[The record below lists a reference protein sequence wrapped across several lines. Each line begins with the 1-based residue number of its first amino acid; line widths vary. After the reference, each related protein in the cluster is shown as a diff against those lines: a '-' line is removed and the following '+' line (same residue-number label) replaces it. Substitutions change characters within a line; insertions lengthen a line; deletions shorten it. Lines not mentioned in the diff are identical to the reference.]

1 MLGSD
6 KMEKKK
12 NVVDNTKVEETNNEG
27 FDELT
32 TEDRLVSIEKKVNA
46 TLILVVIMAIL
57 AIINL
62 SILVSNNSGQTTTNE
77 DLTPN
82 STDIS
87 ADYDVSE
94 FDEIKASDLSKES
107 KNKTIVVY
115 IGRSS
120 CGYCV
125 QFVPILKS
133 VQEKYNFTTKYI
145 DIAKIIDY
153 NSSSISNQDAYNL
166 LTNMKTNS
174 EQKGIMEQFGSTP
187 MTLVIK
193 NNTIVDSIV
202 GATDESTLTKLI
214 EDNGFSKK

>member
-1 MLGSD
+1 
-6 KMEKKK
+6 MEKKK

-82 STDIS
+82 STDTS

-94 FDEIKASDLSKES
+94 FDEIKASELSKES

-153 NSSSISNQDAYNL
+153 NSSSISDQDAYNL

>member
-1 MLGSD
+1 
-6 KMEKKK
+6 MEKKK

-62 SILVSNNSGQTTTNE
+62 SILVSNNSVQTTTNE

-82 STDIS
+82 STDTS

-153 NSSSISNQDAYNL
+153 NSSSISDQDAYNL

>member
-1 MLGSD
+1 
-6 KMEKKK
+6 MEKKK

-27 FDELT
+27 FDGLT

-82 STDIS
+82 STDTS

-94 FDEIKASDLSKES
+94 FDEIKSSDLSKES

-153 NSSSISNQDAYNL
+153 NSSSISDQDAYNL

>member
-1 MLGSD
+1 
-6 KMEKKK
+6 MEKKK
-12 NVVDNTKVEETNNEG
+12 NVVDNTKVEELNNEG

-32 TEDRLVSIEKKVNA
+32 TEDRLISIEKKVNA

-62 SILVSNNSGQTTTNE
+62 SILVSNNSGQTPTNE

-82 STDIS
+82 STDTS

-153 NSSSISNQDAYNL
+153 NSSSISDQDAYNL

-193 NNTIVDSIV
+193 NNTIIDSIV

-214 EDNGFSKK
+214 KDNGFSKK

>member
-1 MLGSD
+1 
-6 KMEKKK
+6 MEKKK

-77 DLTPN
+77 DLTSN
-82 STDIS
+82 STDTS

-153 NSSSISNQDAYNL
+153 NSSSISDQDAYNL

>member
-1 MLGSD
+1 
-6 KMEKKK
+6 MEKKK

-82 STDIS
+82 STDTS

-153 NSSSISNQDAYNL
+153 NSSSISDQDAYNL

-214 EDNGFSKK
+214 EDNGFNKK

>member
-1 MLGSD
+1 
-6 KMEKKK
+6 MEKKK

-32 TEDRLVSIEKKVNA
+32 TEDCLVSIEKKVNA

-82 STDIS
+82 STDTS

-153 NSSSISNQDAYNL
+153 NSSSISDQDAYNL

>member
-1 MLGSD
+1 
-6 KMEKKK
+6 MEKKK

-32 TEDRLVSIEKKVNA
+32 TEDRLISIEKKVNA

-62 SILVSNNSGQTTTNE
+62 SILVSNNSGQTPTNE

-82 STDIS
+82 STDTS

-153 NSSSISNQDAYNL
+153 NSSSISDQDAYNL

-214 EDNGFSKK
+214 KDNGFSKK

>member
-1 MLGSD
+1 
-6 KMEKKK
+6 MEKKK
-12 NVVDNTKVEETNNEG
+12 NVVDNTKVEETNNES

-82 STDIS
+82 STDTS

-153 NSSSISNQDAYNL
+153 NSSSISDQDAYNL

>member
-1 MLGSD
+1 
-6 KMEKKK
+6 MEKKK
-12 NVVDNTKVEETNNEG
+12 NVIDNTKVEETNNEG

-32 TEDRLVSIEKKVNA
+32 TEDRLISIEKKVNA

-82 STDIS
+82 STDTS

-153 NSSSISNQDAYNL
+153 NSSSISDQDAYNL

>member
-1 MLGSD
+1 
-6 KMEKKK
+6 MEKKK

-82 STDIS
+82 STDTS

-153 NSSSISNQDAYNL
+153 NSSSISDQDAYNL

>member
-12 NVVDNTKVEETNNEG
+12 NVVDNKKVEETNNEG

-32 TEDRLVSIEKKVNA
+32 TEDRLISIEKKVNA

-77 DLTPN
+77 DLTQT
-82 STDIS
+82 STDTS

-125 QFVPILKS
+125 QFVPVLKS

-153 NSSSISNQDAYNL
+153 NSSSISDQDAYNL

-202 GATDESTLTKLI
+202 GATDESTLTKLV

>member
-1 MLGSD
+1 
-6 KMEKKK
+6 MEKKK

-82 STDIS
+82 STDTS

-133 VQEKYNFTTKYI
+133 VQEKYNFLL
-145 DIAKIIDY
+145 
-153 NSSSISNQDAYNL
+153 NPLSSISFVKVLSSVAP
-166 LTNMKTNS
+166 TIES
-174 EQKGIMEQFGSTP
+174 
-187 MTLVIK
+187 
-193 NNTIVDSIV
+193 TIVLFLITKVIGVEPNCSIIPFCSLLV
-202 GATDESTLTKLI
+202 FILVSRL
-214 EDNGFSKK
+214 

>member
-1 MLGSD
+1 
-6 KMEKKK
+6 MEKKK

-32 TEDRLVSIEKKVNA
+32 TEDRLISIEKKVNA

-82 STDIS
+82 STDTS

-145 DIAKIIDY
+145 DIAKIINY
-153 NSSSISNQDAYNL
+153 NSSSISDQDAYNL

>member
-1 MLGSD
+1 
-6 KMEKKK
+6 MEKKK

>member
-1 MLGSD
+1 
-6 KMEKKK
+6 MEKKK

-32 TEDRLVSIEKKVNA
+32 TEDRLISIEKKVNA

-62 SILVSNNSGQTTTNE
+62 SILVSNNSGQTTTND
-77 DLTPN
+77 DLTPIN
-82 STDIS
+82 TDTS

-125 QFVPILKS
+125 QFVPVLKS

-153 NSSSISNQDAYNL
+153 NSSSISDQDAYNL

-174 EQKGIMEQFGSTP
+174 EQKNIMEQFGSTP

>member
-1 MLGSD
+1 
-6 KMEKKK
+6 MEKKK

-82 STDIS
+82 STDTS

-153 NSSSISNQDAYNL
+153 NSSSISDQDAYNL

-193 NNTIVDSIV
+193 NNTIIDSIV

-214 EDNGFSKK
+214 KDNGFSKK

>member
-1 MLGSD
+1 
-6 KMEKKK
+6 MEKKK

-32 TEDRLVSIEKKVNA
+32 TEDRLISIEKKVNA

-82 STDIS
+82 STDTS

-153 NSSSISNQDAYNL
+153 NSSSISDQDAYNL

>member
-1 MLGSD
+1 
-6 KMEKKK
+6 MEKKK

-32 TEDRLVSIEKKVNA
+32 TEDRLISIEKKVNA

-82 STDIS
+82 STDTS

-153 NSSSISNQDAYNL
+153 NSSSISDQDAYNL

-193 NNTIVDSIV
+193 NNTIIDSIV

>member
-1 MLGSD
+1 
-6 KMEKKK
+6 MEKKK

-27 FDELT
+27 FDGLT

-82 STDIS
+82 STDTS

-153 NSSSISNQDAYNL
+153 NSSSISDQDAYNL

>member
-1 MLGSD
+1 
-6 KMEKKK
+6 MEKKK

-82 STDIS
+82 STDTS

-107 KNKTIVVY
+107 KNRTIVVY

-153 NSSSISNQDAYNL
+153 NSSSISDQDAYNL

>member
-12 NVVDNTKVEETNNEG
+12 NVVDNTKVEEANNEG

-32 TEDRLVSIEKKVNA
+32 TEDRLISIEKKVNA

-77 DLTPN
+77 DLTQT
-82 STDIS
+82 STDTS

-125 QFVPILKS
+125 QFVPVLKS

-153 NSSSISNQDAYNL
+153 NSSSISDQDAYNL

-187 MTLVIK
+187 MTLIIK

-202 GATDESTLTKLI
+202 GATDESTLTKLV

>member
-77 DLTPN
+77 DLTSN
-82 STDIS
+82 STDTS

-153 NSSSISNQDAYNL
+153 NSSSISDQDAYNL

>member
-62 SILVSNNSGQTTTNE
+62 SILVSNNSVQTTTNE

-82 STDIS
+82 STDTS

-153 NSSSISNQDAYNL
+153 NSSSISDQDAYNL

>member
-1 MLGSD
+1 
-6 KMEKKK
+6 MEKKK

-62 SILVSNNSGQTTTNE
+62 SILVSNNSGQATTNE

-82 STDIS
+82 STDTS

-153 NSSSISNQDAYNL
+153 NSSSISDQDAYNL

>member
-1 MLGSD
+1 
-6 KMEKKK
+6 MEKKK
-12 NVVDNTKVEETNNEG
+12 NVIDNTKVEETNNEG

-32 TEDRLVSIEKKVNA
+32 TEDRLISIEKKVNA

-82 STDIS
+82 STDTS

-125 QFVPILKS
+125 QFVPILKLLK
-133 VQEKYNFTTKYI
+133 EKYNFTTKYI

-153 NSSSISNQDAYNL
+153 NSSSISDQDAYNL

>member
-1 MLGSD
+1 
-6 KMEKKK
+6 MEKKK
-12 NVVDNTKVEETNNEG
+12 NVVDNKKVEETNNEG

-32 TEDRLVSIEKKVNA
+32 TEDRLISIEKKVNA

-77 DLTPN
+77 DLTQT
-82 STDIS
+82 STDTS

-125 QFVPILKS
+125 QFVPVLKS

-153 NSSSISNQDAYNL
+153 NSSSISDQDAYNL

-202 GATDESTLTKLI
+202 GATDESTLTKLV

>member
-82 STDIS
+82 STDTS

-153 NSSSISNQDAYNL
+153 NSSSISDQDAYNL

>member
-32 TEDRLVSIEKKVNA
+32 TEDRLISIEKKVNA

-77 DLTPN
+77 DLTQT
-82 STDIS
+82 STDTS

-125 QFVPILKS
+125 QFVPVLKS

-153 NSSSISNQDAYNL
+153 NSSSISDQDAYNL

-202 GATDESTLTKLI
+202 GATDESTLTKLV

>member
-1 MLGSD
+1 
-6 KMEKKK
+6 MEKKK
-12 NVVDNTKVEETNNEG
+12 NIIDDENIEENDKESY
-27 FDELT
+27 DELT

-46 TLILVVIMAIL
+46 ALILVVIVAIL
-57 AIINL
+57 AVINL
-62 SILVSNNSGQTTTNE
+62 SVIISGNTTQATNE
-77 DLTPN
+77 DITPTN
-82 STDIS
+82 NGTS
-87 ADYDVSE
+87 ADYDVSK

-115 IGRSS
+115 IGRST

-125 QFVPILKS
+125 QYVPVLKA
-133 VQEKYNFTTKYI
+133 VQEKYDFTTKYI

-153 NSSSISNQDAYNL
+153 STSSISDQDAYSL

-187 MTLVIK
+187 MTLIIK

>member
-1 MLGSD
+1 
-6 KMEKKK
+6 MEKKK

-32 TEDRLVSIEKKVNA
+32 TEDRLISIEKKVNA

-82 STDIS
+82 STDTS

-107 KNKTIVVY
+107 KNKTIIVY

-125 QFVPILKS
+125 QFVPILRS

-153 NSSSISNQDAYNL
+153 NSSSISDQDAYNL

-193 NNTIVDSIV
+193 NNTIIDSIV

>member
-1 MLGSD
+1 
-6 KMEKKK
+6 MEKKK
-12 NVVDNTKVEETNNEG
+12 NVVDNTKVEETNNED

-32 TEDRLVSIEKKVNA
+32 TEDCLVSIEKKVNA